1 MKRALGACAL
11 ILALAVSFMS
21 PASAAKLVL
30 TGGQR
35 PSFATSAR
43 CDDAVA
49 VTTPSTAGTSR
60 SVQVSGI
67 AAACT
72 GALAVRV
79 YDASGVSKATGSATV
94 AASGGVQT
102 LTVSPA
108 YAPSTTDR
116 VSVTLGTW
124 PIAATWTYTP
134 APTYPVCAVYR
145 VVDGVETLQSGKS
158 CTVSGLSV
166 AGKAWG
172 QVGSRRSNVDVAF
185 TFTGA
190 THPDYFKFTIDMGT
204 AGLPADWSWSNAGTA
219 GGNLL
224 LSSAYRCSSLPILTG
239 SSNPS
244 WGPTNGFQFQ
254 VDEDRSA
261 SDITCAR

>member
-11 ILALAVSFMS
+11 ILALAVAFMS
-21 PASAAKLVL
+21 PAGAAKLVL

-43 CDDAVA
+43 CDDAVT
-49 VTTPSTAGTSR
+49 VTTPSTAGTSN
-60 SVQVSGI
+60 SVQVLGI

-72 GALAVRV
+72 GMLFVRV
-79 YDASGVSKATGSATV
+79 YAASGVSKATGPPTAV
-94 AASGGVQT
+94 AGGGSQT

-108 YAPSTTDR
+108 YAPSATDR
-116 VSVTLGTW
+116 VSVTVGTW
-124 PIAATWTYTP
+124 PIPATWTYTA

-145 VVDGVETLQSGKS
+145 VVNGVETLQFGKS
-158 CTVSGLSV
+158 CTVSSLSL
-166 AGKAWG
+166 AKDAWG
-172 QVGSRRSNVDVAF
+172 QVGSRRANVDVAF

-190 THPDYFKFTIDMGT
+190 TYPDYFKFTVDMST
-204 AGLPADWSWSNAGTA
+204 AGLPSDWSWANAGTA

-224 LSSAYRCSSLPILTG
+224 LSSAYRCASLPILTG
-239 SSNPS
+239 SSNPN
-244 WGPTNGFQFQ
+244 WGPTTGFQFQ